1 MKEAG
6 PTHLADDR
14 GSATLWM
21 VGVVT
26 ATFVLIG
33 LVIDGGAMLRV
44 RSDAFG
50 AAASAARAGAQELD
64 DDAAVEGQVVLDS
77 AAARRAAMAHLER
90 LGYRGSVTVTGA
102 TVTVTAVGTAALQLL
117 RIVGGDTAT
126 FEATASAT
134 ATKVETP

>member
-1 MKEAG
+1 MKAG
-6 PTHLADDR
+6 ATYLDDDR

-21 VGVVT
+21 VGIVT

-33 LVIDGGAMLRV
+33 LVVDGGAMLRV
-44 RSDAFG
+44 RSDAFA

-64 DDAAVEGQVVLDS
+64 DDAAVEGQVVLEP

-126 FEATASAT
+126 FEATASAA